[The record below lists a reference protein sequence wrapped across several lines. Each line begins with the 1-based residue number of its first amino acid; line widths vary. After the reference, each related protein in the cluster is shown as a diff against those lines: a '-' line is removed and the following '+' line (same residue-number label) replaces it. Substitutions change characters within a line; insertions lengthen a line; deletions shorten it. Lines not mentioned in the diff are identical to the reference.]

1 MLLTDQQRAKGKPF
15 LRLVCGPSIF
25 HMFELDTEADRDA
38 LVDAVAK
45 VPNVMRLTSG
55 IKSNQLCIFK

>member
-1 MLLTDQQRAKGKPF
+1 MHTTDQQRAKGKPF

-45 VPNVMRLTSG
+45 VLDIM
-55 IKSNQLCIFK
+55 